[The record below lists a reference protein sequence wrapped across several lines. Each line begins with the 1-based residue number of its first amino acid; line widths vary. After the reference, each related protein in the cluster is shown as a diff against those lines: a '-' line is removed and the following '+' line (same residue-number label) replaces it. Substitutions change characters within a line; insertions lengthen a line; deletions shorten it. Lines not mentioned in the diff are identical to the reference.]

1 MSCNY
6 CRGKTVCGAVN
17 KKYRYTCTR
26 DKYHR
31 GSHIACGSV
40 MCNLFSWPS
49 RPLKS
54 KEAAKT
60 THNKRIKST
69 SSMRKKTRTA

>member
-1 MSCNY
+1 MRYRKLKVGEIIKHGDYVFFANGKRSNP
-6 CRGKTVCGAVN
+6 CR
-17 KKYRYTCTR
+17 
-26 DKYHR
+26 
-31 GSHIACGSV
+31 ISV
-40 MCNLFSWPS
+40 GDPVAKGMYGHFR

-54 KEAAKT
+54 KVVAKT

>member
-1 MSCNY
+1 
-6 CRGKTVCGAVN
+6 
-17 KKYRYTCTR
+17 
-26 DKYHR
+26 
-31 GSHIACGSV
+31 
-40 MCNLFSWPS
+40 LFSWPS